1 MPKNVFVG
9 WEFLVWNFENYFWN
23 DVDAILFYVGFMGV
37 TYALDKNVGEVIL
50 DFLKDLFFSLLFV
63 LQCLLGGL
71 SDCLF

>member
-1 MPKNVFVG
+1 
-9 WEFLVWNFENYFWN
+9 
-23 DVDAILFYVGFMGV
+23 VDAILFYVGFMGV